1 MKVICAWC
9 KQEGRSGMLGQR
21 EPIDD
26 TTETHGVCAVH
37 SERLL
42 EQLPSPAF
50 PGIRLLLVVRR
61 TETALYD
68 HLTRSLGALPD
79 VAVILDRR
87 HGERRQAAGEVAT
100 ERRRADRRIRKSPFS
115 SLGYLRVRF
124 GATRQQ
130 AFTLPA
136 LRRLRVV

>member
-1 MKVICAWC
+1 V
-9 KQEGRSGMLGQR
+9 LGQR

-42 EQLPSPAF
+42 EQLPSAGF
-50 PGIRLLLVVRR
+50 PGIRILLVVRR
-61 TETALYD
+61 AETALFD
-68 HLTRSLGALPD
+68 HLNRSLAPLPD

-87 HGERRQAAGEVAT
+87 HGDRRQATSEVSA
-100 ERRRADRRIRKSPFS
+100 ERRRADRRIRRSPFS

-124 GATRQQ
+124 GAARQQ
-130 AFTLPA
+130 ASALSP